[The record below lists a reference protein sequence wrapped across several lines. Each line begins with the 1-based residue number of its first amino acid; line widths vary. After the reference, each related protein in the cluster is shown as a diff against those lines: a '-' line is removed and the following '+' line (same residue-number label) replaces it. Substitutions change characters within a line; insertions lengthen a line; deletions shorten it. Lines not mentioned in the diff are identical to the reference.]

1 MNKLSRTSNHDETN
15 HDSNLASVDS
25 AIIQE
30 ASSLLDFAPDPV
42 INGGSN
48 TEAFSSNQTNSAPL
62 VDSQIDSL
70 LTEPSSADPNAGGDE
85 PDSHAENILLELGTN
100 SPQDDLFDEPILN
113 NVEQPPLQTSI
124 SELAIETAIED
135 NIPTSTV
142 PPIIDSQESDLR
154 DTPVTTAK
162 VPSEVQSEQPQTLDA
177 ILEGG
182 NRQQDSVASDN
193 SDIMATDLPDE
204 SRDNQQLLEPTN
216 SIDATSSVHVEAQT
230 QPETNLPAE
239 DTEMADA
246 PISTTKI
253 SRERED
259 DTETGPSAKRA
270 KTVDGESKEILSA
283 AVPKVEGESKAIV
296 ADREPITPYATKE
309 ILKIIKNQARKLPGM
324 NFKGPVSKLWPQFAD
339 AYYAKVSNPT
349 DLSAIE
355 QKLTRGE
362 YASLADFRAEVHLL
376 ADNALLFNGADHDI
390 TKGGFQLRD
399 AILSKVATIP
409 PAPASAPSK
418 SSKKATKKA
427 APASDLGRRQSRTAA
442 TPQATAPVQTFPLD
456 PDTNMPVIRRDS
468 NLGEGA
474 RPKREIHP
482 PNRELTYATSKPKN
496 KKLSTELKFC
506 EQLLAEVVKNKYQMF
521 MNVFMQPVDPIALQI
536 PQYTSI
542 IKHPM
547 DISTVQRKM
556 EQGAY
561 TTASKFATDMKLIYE
576 NCLKFNPEGN
586 PVRQCGIQFKQL
598 FQEQWAKKEQYI
610 ADNERAV
617 QSPSGDSDEDSE
629 EEEAE
634 EPTLPAASIAS
645 LRLIEE
651 QSKLITLM
659 ANKRTDPNIVKMQQ
673 DMVEFLQSKIQ
684 SQNDAIKAAKK
695 GSRKRSAPK
704 STKKAPIK
712 KATKKRG
719 YMGTFEKE
727 VISNGISELPAEI
740 SEQVVTLIR
749 QDNPDIN
756 VSTVGHPMF
765 CFSYLIL
772 FSRRTMARWS
782 WILS

>member
-1 MNKLSRTSNHDETN
+1 MSNFVTVFMRKPSRTSNHDETN
-15 HDSNLASVDS
+15 HDSHPVSVDS
-25 AIIQE
+25 AIIHE
-30 ASSLLDFAPDPV
+30 ASSLLEFAPSTV
-42 INGGSN
+42 INGGTN
-48 TEAFSSNQTNSAPL
+48 DEAYSSNQTGSLPL
-62 VDSQIDSL
+62 VDSQINSH
-70 LTEPSSADPNAGGDE
+70 LTGPSSAESETGGDE
-85 PDSHAENILLELGTN
+85 PNPQKDNIAPALGPN
-100 SPQDDLFDEPILN
+100 SPRDDLFDEPILDDT
-113 NVEQPPLQTSI
+113 EQPPLQASI
-124 SELAIETAIED
+124 SELAIETAIESAIE
-135 NIPTSTV
+135 NNTTTSAV
-142 PPIIDSQESDLR
+142 PPIVDAQESDLR
-154 DTPVTTAK
+154 DMPLENALVA
-162 VPSEVQSEQPQTLDA
+162 PAAQLEPPQTLDA
-177 ILEGG
+177 ILDSENG
-182 NRQQDSVASDN
+182 QQDLASKEKSVSVEV
-193 SDIMATDLPDE
+193 TDLKSDHATVLLGGSSDDQPLPE
-204 SRDNQQLLEPTN
+204 STADV
-216 SIDATSSVHVEAQT
+216 DATAPVQVETQT
-230 QPETNLPAE
+230 QPEHKLEAE
-239 DTEMADA
+239 DTEMDDA
-246 PISTTKI
+246 PTSTIKI

-270 KTVDGESKEILSA
+270 KTADGDARE
-283 AVPKVEGESKAIV
+283 AVPKVEVEATTIV
-296 ADREPITPYATKE
+296 AEPERITPYATKE
-309 ILKIIKNQARKLPGM
+309 ILKIVKNQARKLPGA
-324 NFKGPVSKLWPQFAD
+324 NFKGPVSKLWPQFAE

-349 DLSAIE
+349 DLAAIE

-362 YASLADFRAEVHLL
+362 YASLAAFEADVNLL
-376 ADNALLFNGADHDI
+376 ADNALLFNGAEHDI

-409 PAPASAPSK
+409 SAPASAPK
-418 SSKKATKKA
+418 SAKKAAKKA
-427 APASDLGRRQSRTAA
+427 APVTEPARRQSRTAA

-482 PNRELTYATSKPKN
+482 PNRELTYTTSKPKN
-496 KKLSTELKFC
+496 RKLSTELKFC

-536 PQYTSI
+536 PHYTSI

-561 TTASKFATDMKLIYE
+561 TTAGKFATDMKLIYE

-598 FQEQWAKKEQYI
+598 FQEQWAKKDQYI
-610 ADNERAV
+610 ADNDRAA
-617 QSPSGDSDEDSE
+617 QSPSGESEDESE
-629 EEEAE
+629 EDETE
-634 EPTLPAASIAS
+634 EPALPAASIAS

-684 SQNDAIKAAKK
+684 SQSEAMKAAKK
-695 GSRKRSAPK
+695 GSKKRSAPK
-704 STKKAPIK
+704 PTKKAPPK
-712 KATKKRG
+712 KGTKKRG

-756 VSTVGHPMF
+756 VRSSFP
-765 CFSYLIL
+765 SL
-772 FSRRTMARWS
+772 FYFP
-782 WILS
+782 